1 MILVYHFDF
10 ELTLG
15 NSNALRRIS
24 IGWTLPFVVACA
36 LSVERESDYFSL
48 SRTLDGSDVALS

>member
-15 NSNALRRIS
+15 NSNVLRRIF

-36 LSVERESDYFSL
+36 SSVERKSDYLSL